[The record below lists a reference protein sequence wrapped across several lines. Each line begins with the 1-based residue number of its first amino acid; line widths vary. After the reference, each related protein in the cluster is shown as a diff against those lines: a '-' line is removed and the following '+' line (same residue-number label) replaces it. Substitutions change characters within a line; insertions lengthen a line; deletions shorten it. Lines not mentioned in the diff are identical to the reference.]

1 MCNDRSPVY
10 AALQN
15 SLVWQEWDDRY
26 ALFHRPSQKTHY
38 LNATSAIA
46 LQCLAETALSPEG
59 LADKLALEAGEPM
72 SEELR
77 GSLRGLLQRFETL
90 GLVWRVEVDT
100 SGHGT

>member
-1 MCNDRSPVY
+1 MCSDRSPVY
-10 AALQN
+10 VANQ
-15 SLVWQEWDDRY
+15 SDLVWEEWDDRY

-59 LADKLALEAGEPM
+59 LADTLALEAGKPV

-77 GSLRGLLQRFETL
+77 VSLRKLLQRLETQ
-90 GLVWRVEVDT
+90 GLVWRVEVDN